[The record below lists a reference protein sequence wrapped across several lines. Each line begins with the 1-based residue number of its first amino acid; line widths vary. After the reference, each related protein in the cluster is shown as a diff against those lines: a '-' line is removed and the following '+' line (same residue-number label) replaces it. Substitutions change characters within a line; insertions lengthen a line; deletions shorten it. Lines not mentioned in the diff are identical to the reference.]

1 MQRAMKASRL
11 VPGGSYTYST
21 SSLKLSQGGPHL
33 QSNLTTKAKY
43 STTSNQIREM
53 QTGTFAQAGNGK
65 AVLPIVTRRGSFT
78 DVAMAGKEWLIYM
91 KGNPGVTHSF
101 PLSTLPK
108 TLQLNIIIAF
118 YKCGVHATLHCWYS
132 GIQKQGIRGEHEKYC
147 HSILHNSF
155 TFNVRSGAIIL
166 TSTTVVWTDENFP
179 WSDSGKLN
187 TCWTSDGIG
196 LFSHLHLTTPDRL
209 LPIIS

>member
-118 YKCGVHATLHCWYS
+118 YKCGIHAILHCWYS
-132 GIQKQGIRGEHEKYC
+132 GIQKQGIRGDMRN
-147 HSILHNSF
+147 IVTAF
-155 TFNVRSGAIIL
+155 
-166 TSTTVVWTDENFP
+166 STTLSLWMSAQVPLSWRPPQLCELMKISLEVIQVSWTHAGPQMELAYF
-179 WSDSGKLN
+179 
-187 TCWTSDGIG
+187 
-196 LFSHLHLTTPDRL
+196 LTYT
-209 LPIIS
+209 